1 MKDHTLRRILIFF
14 LLISIFLVVVAVQA
28 VRNINHSTTNSDW
41 VNHTH
46 AVIMEVEALQT
57 ALYVADVTTQT
68 YTASGT
74 VTELAVCNRA
84 RSAVLEHLDLIMALT
99 RNEPDQNAQITEIE
113 TLVNLRL
120 VQLQGILTARQE
132 GRIEQAQSMLVAVI
146 GGTDGPDLQRKIK
159 KLKEDELDLLS
170 TRDTASYLQ
179 AQTTRWTVWLGVV
192 LDGLLLL
199 GVVWLIRDDLAAR
212 HQVAL
217 ALQEANAQLEKQV
230 QQRTTELVVANR
242 DLAAKN
248 LEREW
253 SNLALEHQLR
263 YNHNIVDSITDL
275 VMVITKVANIS
286 RVNPAVQHL
295 TGLDTT
301 DLINQPLA
309 SIVQLG
315 VPDPDTATQ
324 QHNPITQAMKEG
336 RDLRDQFAFI
346 LGRNGQPAPVRFSLF
361 PLRDQDK
368 VIGGIVTLQII
379 PPGSGAKV

>member
-1 MKDHTLRRILIFF
+1 M
-14 LLISIFLVVVAVQA
+14 S
-28 VRNINHSTTNSDW
+28 
-41 VNHTH
+41 
-46 AVIMEVEALQT
+46 
-57 ALYVADVTTQT
+57 TQT
-68 YTASGT
+68 YIASGT

-84 RSAVLEHLDLIMALT
+84 RSAVLEHLDLIMVLT
-99 RNEPDQNAQITEIE
+99 RNEPEQNAQITEIE